1 MKVHAP
7 LIPIVAC
14 LIAGISFGELLDD
27 WSKGFIVLIPLLLLT
42 TLLRHFPRWQTAG
55 IWGCVWV
62 LGMMLSSMKHSALS
76 CEWPQAPTT
85 QEIVVTSE
93 TVVKE
98 KAVVFDAL
106 ISGLHR
112 KIKCRVARDK
122 VSEQI
127 TIGDRLLVHTT
138 IRPIHQYQDGHFDY
152 QRYMLCHEF
161 SGEAFVGRYHWEW
174 QERTMDGLSLVER
187 LRLRALWWR
196 HQLLEHYRQWG
207 FSREAYGVIAAMTLG
222 DKSQLDTTLKET
234 YAIAG
239 AAHILALSGLH
250 LMIIYAFI
258 TLFTGWWRF
267 RILSQ
272 VLTVLAIWA
281 FAFLV
286 GLSPSV
292 VRAAFMISVYAL
304 LSLGHRERM
313 SVNTLAFTAIVMLVI
328 NPFALYDIGFQL
340 SFMAVLA
347 IVLLNPLFSQLIPLP
362 VLQRHRWLNAV
373 WGLTTVSLAAQI
385 GTAPLVAYYFGR
397 FATYFLLSNYVV
409 VPLATLVLYLALAC
423 VSCFWWA
430 GLQQLLAAALT
441 TVVSFM
447 NQILVFIAHLPKS
460 SVEGIHLSTLQLYL
474 IYIIIGCLWVVLSL
488 YRKNVKHFAKV

>member
-1 MKVHAP
+1 MKIHAP
-7 LIPIVAC
+7 LIPIVVC
-14 LIAGISFGELLDD
+14 LILGIVLGEMLDE
-27 WSKGFIVLIPLLLLT
+27 WSKGFILLIPLLFVT
-42 TLLRHFPRWQTAG
+42 VFLRHFPRWQTAG
-55 IWGCVWV
+55 IWACVVV
-62 LGMMLSSMKHSALS
+62 LGAMLSSMKHKALS
-76 CEWPQAPTT
+76 CEWPQEPTT
-85 QEIVVTSE
+85 QEIVVSSE

-106 ISGLHR
+106 ISGQQR
-112 KIKCRVARDK
+112 KIKCRVAKDETSK
-122 VSEQI
+122 QI
-127 TIGDRLLVHTT
+127 TIGDRLLVHST

-161 SGEAFVGRYHWEW
+161 SGETFVGRTHWQW
-174 QERTMDGLSLVER
+174 QERLLAGLSLTER
-187 LRLRALWWR
+187 LKLRALCWR
-196 HQLLEHYRQWG
+196 HQLLAHYRQWG
-207 FSREAYGVIAAMTLG
+207 FDQEAYGVIAAMTLG
-222 DKSQLDTTLKET
+222 DKSQLDTTLKDT

-239 AAHILALSGLH
+239 ASHVLALSGLH

-267 RILSQ
+267 RTLSQ
-272 VLTVLAIWA
+272 ILTVLPIWA

-292 VRAAFMISVYAL
+292 VRSAFMISVYAL
-304 LSLGHRERM
+304 LSLGYRERM
-313 SVNTLAFTAIVMLVI
+313 SVNTLAFTAIVMLVM

-347 IVLLNPLFSQLIPLP
+347 IVLLNPLFSQIIPLH

-385 GTAPLVAYYFGR
+385 GTAPLVIYYFGR

-409 VPLATLVLYLALAC
+409 IPLATLILNLALAC
-423 VSCFWWA
+423 VCCFWWV
-430 GLQQLLAAALT
+430 GLQQLLTTALM

-447 NQILVFIAHLPKS
+447 NQILTFIAHLPKS
-460 SVEGIHLSTLQLYL
+460 SVEDIRLSTLQLYL

-488 YRKNVKHFAKV
+488 YRKNVKHLAKV